1 MEEQIFCIRS
11 QDQVLEGAQ
20 EGHPGMVS
28 VKYIP
33 LRPKD
38 QQIGNQQK
46 EHSQKRLS
54 AFKKESN

>member
-38 QQIGNQQK
+38 QQAYADRK
-46 EHSQKRLS
+46 S
-54 AFKKESN
+54 AERTLPEKTFSI